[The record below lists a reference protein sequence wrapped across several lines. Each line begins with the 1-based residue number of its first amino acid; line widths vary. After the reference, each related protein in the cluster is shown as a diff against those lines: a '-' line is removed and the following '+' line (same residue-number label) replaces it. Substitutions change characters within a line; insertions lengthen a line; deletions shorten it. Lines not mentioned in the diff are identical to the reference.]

1 MLCVFCNNEFTPRYP
16 LWVLLGHKYKLLNRN
31 RPTHPTCFIQVC
43 EPFVGFASKEKTLN
57 PYQTWSTILMTS
69 FVQVCQTFVGFAKRR
84 GFVHPCK
91 IWGTILA

>member
-1 MLCVFCNNEFTPRYP
+1 
-16 LWVLLGHKYKLLNRN
+16 
-31 RPTHPTCFIQVC
+31 VC
-43 EPFVGFASKEKTLN
+43 EPFVGFASKEKTLH

-69 FVQVCQTFVGFAKRR
+69 FVQVRQTFAGFAKRG